1 MCLQEDWQEDCIQML
16 KATIEVFDPDAI
28 CILALKRDD
37 KFCLV
42 IRNERDGKDPFP
54 SKDEGYRYIAKI
66 MIPK

>member
-1 MCLQEDWQEDCIQML
+1 ML